1 MSRKVDLPNE
11 DQVRQ
16 TMAAL
21 IEEALADGT
30 RPTVLDLARHLNLTN
45 TTFWRHFPEI
55 AEELRTVVRNR
66 TADGSTS
73 TGRPSELERENANL
87 RRANQQLTEHLDL
100 AIANIQ
106 RLSLDNHRL
115 LEEVEAAAKI
125 TRLDTKARNR

>member
-66 TADGSTS
+66 TADGFSVDWKPTS
-73 TGRPSELERENANL
+73 TM
-87 RRANQQLTEHLDL
+87 
-100 AIANIQ
+100 
-106 RLSLDNHRL
+106 
-115 LEEVEAAAKI
+115 
-125 TRLDTKARNR
+125 